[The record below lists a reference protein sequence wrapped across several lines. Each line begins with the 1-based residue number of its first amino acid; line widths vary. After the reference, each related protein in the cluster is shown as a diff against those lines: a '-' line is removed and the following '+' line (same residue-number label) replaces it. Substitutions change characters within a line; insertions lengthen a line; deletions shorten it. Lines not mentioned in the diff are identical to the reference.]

1 MKAIVIINSG
11 GGSFATLPKGNQTNY
26 LQELFR
32 LNGIEAEIFLVKG
45 RHILETAQEAAEKAQ
60 NNPDIDAVVAGG
72 GDGTIS
78 TVASTLVNKN
88 IALGVL
94 PLGTLNHFAKDLQI
108 PLNLESAI
116 KIVSQNYPINCD
128 VAQLNKLTFINN
140 SSIGLYPQLVQ
151 KRDAQREKLGLGKW
165 SAMLL
170 AIFSTVFRFPSLQV
184 SLEID
189 EKFIKSKSPFVFVG
203 NNHYNMHL
211 LNLGSRDYL
220 DKGELCLYLAN
231 RVGRFGVFQLSLK
244 ALLGRLNQDKD
255 FRIESAKE
263 IWIETKKR
271 RLRVALDGEVQ
282 RLKPP
287 LHYRIIPRG
296 LKVIVPRPSNILKSI
311 NIS

>member
-11 GGSFATLPKGNQTNY
+11 GGSFATLPKDNQINY
-26 LQELFR
+26 LAELFR
-32 LNGIEAEIFLVKG
+32 SANIDAEILLVKG
-45 RHILETAQEAAEKAQ
+45 HKILESAQQASISNA
-60 NNPDIDAVVAGG
+60 DIVVAGG

-94 PLGTLNHFAKDLQI
+94 PLGTLNHFAKDLKI
-108 PLNLESAI
+108 PQNLEEAI
-116 KIVSQNYPINCD
+116 KTISQNHVTSCD
-128 VAQLNKLTFINN
+128 IAQVNNLTFINN

-170 AIFSTVFRFPSLQV
+170 AVFSTIFRFPMLQV

-189 EKFIKSKSPFVFVG
+189 EKIIKSNSPFVFVA
-203 NNHYNMHL
+203 NNHYQMNL
-211 LNLGSRDYL
+211 LNLGTRECL
-220 DKGELCLYLAN
+220 DKGQLCLYLAN
-231 RVGRFGVFQLSLK
+231 RVGRFGVIQLSLQ
-244 ALLGRLNQDKD
+244 ALLGRLNQAKD

-287 LHYRIIPRG
+287 LHYRIIPSA
-296 LKVIVPRPSNILKSI
+296 LKVVVPKSN
-311 NIS
+311 

>member
-1 MKAIVIINSG
+1 MQKILFGEGMMKAVVIINSG
-11 GGSFATLPKGNQTNY
+11 GGSFSTLPKGNQQSY
-26 LQELFR
+26 LQELF
-32 LNGIEAEIFLVKG
+32 LAANIEAEILLVKG
-45 RHILETAQEAAEKAQ
+45 RKILESAQMAVNK
-60 NNPDIDAVVAGG
+60 NIDVLVAGG

-88 IALGVL
+88 IPLGVL
-94 PLGTLNHFAKDLQI
+94 PLGTLNHFAKDLKI
-108 PLNLESAI
+108 PLNLELAI
-116 KIVSQNYPINCD
+116 KTIGQNYVTFCD
-128 VAQLNKLTFINN
+128 VSEVNKIIFINN

-170 AIFSTVFRFPSLQV
+170 AVFSTIFRFPILKV

-189 EKFIKSKSPFVFVG
+189 EKIIKSNSPFVFVG
-203 NNHYNMHL
+203 NNHYQMNL
-211 LNLGSRDYL
+211 LNLGTRENL

-231 RVGRFGVFQLSLK
+231 RVGRFGVLQLSLR
-244 ALLGRLNQDKD
+244 ALLGNLSQTKD

-287 LHYRIIPRG
+287 LHYRTIPKG
-296 LKVIVPRPSNILKSI
+296 LKVIAPKPDDVL
-311 NIS
+311 